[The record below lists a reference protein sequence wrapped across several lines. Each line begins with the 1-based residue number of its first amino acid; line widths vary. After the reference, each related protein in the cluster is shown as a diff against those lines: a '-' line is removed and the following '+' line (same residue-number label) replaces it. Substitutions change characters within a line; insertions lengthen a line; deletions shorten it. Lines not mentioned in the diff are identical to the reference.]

1 MVHFA
6 RSLRSAFIPT
16 HDHAVLVAGT
26 GAGDP
31 SCQGSPH
38 GAKGSPLHPRQ
49 LSPLAFQT
57 AVVAESTCI
66 FVALTKLQGRIFVNE
81 ISALASDAPNVS
93 SVATRVA
100 EQSRRPGMAR
110 KHVCRRSRDIHEHL
124 RAGLRLYAFW
134 QFLKARTQWLQC
146 TRPTGSPF

>member
-1 MVHFA
+1 MTMPCLSQALGLAIPHAKA
-6 RSLRSAFIPT
+6 RHTERK
-16 HDHAVLVAGT
+16 VLH
-26 GAGDP
+26 
-31 SCQGSPH
+31 CIQGSCRLLP
-38 GAKGSPLHPRQ
+38 SRP
-49 LSPLAFQT
+49 

-66 FVALTKLQGRIFVNE
+66 FVALAKLQGRIFVNE

-134 QFLKARTQWLQC
+134 QFL
-146 TRPTGSPF
+146 